1 MLSLSQLHFSETK
14 RLINKVD
21 KDDLVS
27 WLLKDGYFP
36 EQYVLPPC
44 FSVEQFKLK
53 DVPYY
58 PVRHN
63 KLQPTPADL
72 LNVSF
77 PKSMLT
83 DRIFGIIEPKIYHDI
98 VWHLS
103 NEFDFVL
110 SRLFDSDTHFYCY
123 SFPIPVNRSIE
134 GELGKLRSGRMIYE
148 FIEMAENDLVAD
160 AHNYQYVV
168 HTDIKNFYPS
178 VYTHSLAWALHDKE
192 TARADKFIF
201 DLLGTK
207 LDKLFQNSNDGCTNG
222 LAIGPAL
229 SDLASEILLAAVD
242 KKCSQ
247 ELAGTDF
254 LGVRF
259 KDDYRVLCND
269 RNDADKVIKALQR
282 QMRYYNLF
290 LNEGKTTIKELP
302 DGLYRAWILEYQPI
316 SLKSEQTISY
326 KVFESTLLAVL
337 EIDRKY
343 PDTGIIDKFLGELVT
358 KDYKLKLVLQTKQIL
373 KTLSL
378 LFLLKK
384 RRAKAFP
391 QILAIIELLILK
403 LGENTELKQTILDDV
418 SKHFRDSF
426 DYLYDGL
433 WIYYFLKVNGRDIP
447 TTVELD
453 KNPLFHSIRT
463 NTQEFFNNGLD
474 IHLFKAVEVAGN
486 KSLAEHLDIFPKDGA
501 YRLTAVSREERQEDQ
516 K

>member
-1 MLSLSQLHFSETK
+1 MLSLSQSHFSETG

-21 KDDLVS
+21 KDDLIA
-27 WLLKDGYFP
+27 WLLKYGYFP

-44 FSVEQFKLK
+44 FVVEKFDIKNA
-53 DVPYY
+53 PYF
-58 PVRHN
+58 PVKNHRLH
-63 KLQPTPADL
+63 PTSADL
-72 LNVSF
+72 LNISF
-77 PKSMLT
+77 PKSMLI
-83 DRIFGIIEPKIYHDI
+83 DRIFGIIEPKLYHDI

-103 NEFDFVL
+103 REFEFAFNH
-110 SRLFDSDTHFYCY
+110 LFSEDTRFYCY
-123 SFPIPVNRSIE
+123 SFPIPVNKNIE
-134 GELGKLRSGRMIYE
+134 GELGILRSGRMIYE

-178 VYTHSLAWALHDKE
+178 VYTHSLAWALHGKDL
-192 TARADKFIF
+192 ARADKSVF

-222 LAIGPAL
+222 LAIGPVL
-229 SDLASEILLAAVD
+229 SDLAAELLLSAVD

-247 ELAGTDF
+247 ELAGTEF

-259 KDDYRVLCND
+259 KDDYRILCND
-269 RNDADKVIKALQR
+269 RNDADKVIKVLQR

-302 DGLYRAWILEYQPI
+302 DGLYRPWILEYQPL
-316 SLKSEQTISY
+316 SLKSEETISY
-326 KVFESTLLAVL
+326 KVFENTLLAVL
-337 EIDRKY
+337 DIDKKY
-343 PDTGIIDKFLGELVT
+343 PDTGIIDKFLGELIT

-384 RRAKAFP
+384 RRAKIFP
-391 QILAIIELLILK
+391 QTLGIIELLILQ
-403 LGENTELKQTILDDV
+403 LGENAEIKQRILDDV
-418 SKHFRDSF
+418 SKHFRDSL

-433 WIYYFLKVNGRDIP
+433 WIYYFLKVNGREVP
-447 TTVELD
+447 VTAELD

-463 NTQEFFNNGLD
+463 NKQEFFNHEPD
-474 IHLFKAVEVAGN
+474 IVLFKSVEVAGN
-486 KSLAEHLDIFPKDGA
+486 KSLAEHLDIFPNEG
-501 YRLTAVSREERQEDQ
+501 T
-516 K
+516 